1 MFYKNLLEAGI
12 IPDKPEEVTDKD
24 IIRCRDYYGI
34 DVEGLIKFGS
44 WIVNKRGDIVN
55 ADRDYS
61 VFEDQIR
68 ADGDANDLLCWICH
82 MRGKTWFNAVCEHD
96 FISSFIYAILAKMLY
111 KQERMNGRT
120 TDKTRD

>member
-44 WIVNKRGDIVN
+44 WIVNKRGDIV
-55 ADRDYS
+55 
-61 VFEDQIR
+61 
-68 ADGDANDLLCWICH
+68 IC
-82 MRGKTWFNAVCEHD
+82 NVAEP
-96 FISSFIYAILAKMLY
+96 SL
-111 KQERMNGRT
+111 
-120 TDKTRD
+120 